1 MQMTTLPIPLA
12 IASPSPSTAPAPAP
26 QRANAAASAEARQFS
41 QSLSRE
47 MEQRRHDAAPPA
59 RPQGAGATKELA
71 GAPAKAG
78 DEVEDDTD
86 AADAHDAHAA
96 AAAINPV
103 TDMLALVASF
113 NRLLAPPTPTPAA
126 PATDPLA
133 AAAATQ
139 VTAQASALLAAAGT
153 APGLPVTASASE
165 GAARFGL
172 PLPGGDAAAHAKPKD
187 AAAMAATAP
196 DPSMLE
202 TATRAPAGADGLAAP
217 ARARE
222 IVADVAALKEPAAAV
237 PVAAPLQQAALAMVQ
252 ALAASGVPADKNAAR
267 VGTPGWDNQVGQ
279 KIIWMVAGKEQ
290 TASLT
295 LNPPDMG
302 PMQVV
307 LSVTNDHAT
316 VTFTA
321 AQPEVRQALEAA
333 MPKLREMLGDSG
345 IALDQASVNAGTP
358 DGRQAQQGEPRGQ
371 AGNTR
376 VANGGAAAE
385 PISLAPTRQGRSGG
399 GSGMV
404 DTFA

>member
-1 MQMTTLPIPLA
+1 MHMTTLPIPLA
-12 IASPSPSTAPAPAP
+12 IASPSPAPAL
-26 QRANAAASAEARQFS
+26 QRANADARQFS
-41 QSLSRE
+41 QALSRE

-59 RPQGAGATKELA
+59 RPQGAGAANTMELA
-71 GAPAKAG
+71 GAPAKTA
-78 DEVEDDTD
+78 DEVEDDSGDADATD
-86 AADAHDAHAA
+86 AHA

-113 NRLLAPPTPTPAA
+113 NRLLAPPTLAA

-133 AAAATQ
+133 AAVATQ
-139 VTAQASALLAAAGT
+139 VTAQAGELLAAAGT
-153 APGLPVTASASE
+153 APGLPVAAPASE
-165 GAARFGL
+165 GTARFAIT
-172 PLPGGDAAAHAKPKD
+172 LPGGDAAAHAKPKD
-187 AAAMAATAP
+187 AAALSAAAAA
-196 DPSMLE
+196 PSMLE
-202 TATRAPAGADGLAAP
+202 TAARAAASADGSATP
-217 ARARE
+217 VRARE
-222 IVADVAALKEPAAAV
+222 IAADGAALREPVAAAPLT
-237 PVAAPLQQAALAMVQ
+237 APLQQASLAMVQ
-252 ALAASGVPADKNAAR
+252 ALAASGVPADKIAAR

-333 MPKLREMLGDSG
+333 MPKLRDMLGESG
-345 IALDQASVNAGTP
+345 IALGQATVNAGTP

-371 AGNTR
+371 AGATR
-376 VANGGAAAE
+376 APNGGADAE
-385 PISLAPTRQGRSGG
+385 PISLAPARQGRSGG